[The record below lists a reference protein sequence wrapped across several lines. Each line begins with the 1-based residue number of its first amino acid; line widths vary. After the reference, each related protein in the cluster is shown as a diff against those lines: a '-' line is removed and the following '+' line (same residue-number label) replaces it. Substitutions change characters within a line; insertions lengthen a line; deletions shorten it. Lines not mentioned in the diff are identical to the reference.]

1 VKFGLKE
8 MREFAAAS
16 GDPRIEAM
24 MRRIEEHQ
32 SKKAKW
38 CQLVASGRLLLQ
50 EVLDT
55 EDEANHHNSGILDNE
70 FRGRVEAW
78 IKSV

>member
-1 VKFGLKE
+1 MRFGLKE

-16 GDPRIEAM
+16 GDSRIEAM
-24 MRRIEEHQ
+24 MLRIEEHQ

-55 EDEANHHNSGILDNE
+55 EDWANGENAGTLDNE
-70 FRGRVEAW
+70 FRGRIEAW